1 MAEQIVSPGVFT
13 RENDQSLI
21 TSQPVEAGSA
31 LVGPTVKGPVGIP
44 TIVTSYSD
52 FKNKFGSTIISGGV
66 NYTYLTSISAY
77 NYFNQGG
84 DTLLIT
90 RAVSGSFTSATS
102 PITNANVDA
111 AGTKAST
118 GVLAGVTSSITASNE
133 GIRLT
138 IDGGVTNFFFV
149 SNSAAQDVP
158 SLNLYYFDGS
168 ATALATEINTNGST
182 YFSAST
188 DGGNITIFDAEA
200 GTGGNSYQLF
210 SGSLSTLLNEEEINS
225 ASFTGGTDAVN
236 ATAFTLATIAKGDIQ
251 NSTGSLDANGVLE
264 SGSKDNLR
272 IEISSQ
278 DTSSGTFNL
287 LVRRGNDS
295 TREKVVLEQYNNIS
309 LDPEADNYIE
319 KAIGNQ
325 YKQIATDDAGNPYI
339 QVVGDYP
346 NISNLVYVQSVAST
360 TPSYLDAQGA
370 ISNQSFTASIPTVQ
384 SESFSSA
391 TGANF
396 GDDARF
402 YDNINSTNTQGLSP
416 SDYTQSLAILA
427 NKDQY
432 LYNVITIPGVI
443 DGLTGHASV
452 ITDVI
457 TKQEERTDA
466 ITVVDLASY
475 SENKNQAITRA
486 GARNSSYAATYWPW
500 LQTKDPDTGK
510 LVWVPASTLIPSV
523 YAFNDKTSETWFAPA
538 GLNRGSLPTVVRAKQ
553 NLQRADRDVLYNAN
567 VNPIA
572 TFPNTGVV
580 VFGQKTLQK
589 AATALDRINVRR
601 LLISVKSFISQVSQN
616 LVFEQNSLA
625 TRNNFL
631 TQVNPYLES
640 VQQKQGLYAFRVV
653 MDETNNTPDVID
665 RNQLVGQLFLQP
677 TKTAEFII
685 LDFNILPTGAE
696 FPV

>member
-1 MAEQIVSPGVFT
+1 
-13 RENDQSLI
+13 
-21 TSQPVEAGSA
+21 
-31 LVGPTVKGPVGIP
+31 
-44 TIVTSYSD
+44 
-52 FKNKFGSTIISGGV
+52 
-66 NYTYLTSISAY
+66 
-77 NYFNQGG
+77 
-84 DTLLIT
+84 
-90 RAVSGSFTSATS
+90 
-102 PITNANVDA
+102 
-111 AGTKAST
+111 
-118 GVLAGVTSSITASNE
+118 
-133 GIRLT
+133 
-138 IDGGVTNFFFV
+138 
-149 SNSAAQDVP
+149 
-158 SLNLYYFDGS
+158 
-168 ATALATEINTNGST
+168 
-182 YFSAST
+182 
-188 DGGNITIFDAEA
+188 
-200 GTGGNSYQLF
+200 
-210 SGSLSTLLNEEEINS
+210 
-225 ASFTGGTDAVN
+225 
-236 ATAFTLATIAKGDIQ
+236 
-251 NSTGSLDANGVLE
+251 
-264 SGSKDNLR
+264 
-272 IEISSQ
+272 
-278 DTSSGTFNL
+278 
-287 LVRRGNDS
+287 
-295 TREKVVLEQYNNIS
+295 
-309 LDPEADNYIE
+309 
-319 KAIGNQ
+319 
-325 YKQIATDDAGNPYI
+325 
-339 QVVGDYP
+339 
-346 NISNLVYVQSVAST
+346 VQSVAST

-631 TQVNPYLES
+631 TQVNPFLES

-685 LDFNILPTGAE
+685 LDFNVLPTGAE

>member
-21 TSQPVEAGSA
+21 SSQPVQAGSA
-31 LVGPTVKGPVGIP
+31 IIGPTVKGPVEIP

-52 FKNKFGSTIISGGV
+52 FKNKFGSTIISGGI

-84 DTLLIT
+84 DTLLVT
-90 RAVSGSFTSATS
+90 RAVNGSFSSATLN
-102 PITNANVDA
+102 IQNANADDV
-111 AGTKAST
+111 GTHA
-118 GVLAGVTSSITASNE
+118 TSSITDINDIDTNE
-133 GIRLT
+133 GIRIEL
-138 IDGGVTNFFFV
+138 DDNQTNIFFV
-149 SNSAAQDVP
+149 SNSAGSALDIP
-158 SLNLYYFDGS
+158 SLNLYYYTGGASGLVDV
-168 ATALATEINTNGST
+168 INE
-182 YFSAST
+182 SASAFLSASLNT
-188 DGGNITIFDAEA
+188 DTVHISASSA
-200 GTGGNSYQLF
+200 GTIGNLYELF
-210 SGSLSTLLNEEEINS
+210 SGSFNELLTETETYS
-225 ASFTGGTDAVN
+225 QSFSQGTGVVN
-236 ATAFTLATIAKGDIQ
+236 ATSFTLATFAEGTKQ
-251 NSTGSLDANGVLE
+251 NSSSSLDSNGVLE
-264 SGSKDNLR
+264 SGSTDNLR

-295 TREKVVLEQYNNIS
+295 TREKVVIEQYNNIS

-325 YKQIATDDAGNPYI
+325 YKTVATDENSNPYI

-346 NISNLVYVQSVAST
+346 SVSNLVYVSSVSST

-370 ISNQSFTASIPTVQ
+370 ISNQSYTASVPIIQ
-384 SESFSSA
+384 SESFA
-391 TGANF
+391 GAAGENFGAGANF
-396 GDDARF
+396 
-402 YDNINSTNTQGLSP
+402 YDQIDSDNTQGLGP
-416 SDYTQSLAILA
+416 NDYTQSLAILA

-432 LYNVITIPGVI
+432 MYNVITIPGVI
-443 DGLTGHASV
+443 DGLTGHSAV

-475 SENKNQAITRA
+475 SENKNLAINRA
-486 GARNSSYAATYWPW
+486 GTRNSSYAATYWPW
-500 LQTKDPDTGK
+500 LQTREPDTGK
-510 LVWVPASTLIPSV
+510 LVWVPASTLVPSV

-567 VNPIA
+567 INPIA

-601 LLISVKSFISQVSQN
+601 LLISVKSFIGQVSQN

-653 MDETNNTPDVID
+653 MDDTNNTPDVID

>member
-631 TQVNPYLES
+631 TQVNPFLES

-685 LDFNILPTGAE
+685 LDFNVLPTGAE

>member
-21 TSQPVEAGSA
+21 TAQPVEAGSA

-631 TQVNPYLES
+631 TQVNPFLES

-685 LDFNILPTGAE
+685 LDFNVLPTGAE

>member
-21 TSQPVEAGSA
+21 TSQPVQAGSA
-31 LVGPTVKGPVGIP
+31 IVGPTVKGPVEIP

-52 FKNKFGSTIISGGV
+52 FKNKFGSTIISGGI

-84 DTLLIT
+84 DTLLVT
-90 RAVSGSFTSATS
+90 RTVNGSFSSATLN
-102 PITNANVDA
+102 IQNANADDV
-111 AGTKAST
+111 GTHA
-118 GVLAGVTSSITASNE
+118 TSSITDINNIDTNE
-133 GIRLT
+133 GIRIEL
-138 IDGGVTNFFFV
+138 DDNQTNIFFV
-149 SNSAAQDVP
+149 SNSAGSALDIP
-158 SLNLYYFDGS
+158 SLNLYYYTGGASGLVDV
-168 ATALATEINTNGST
+168 INA
-182 YFSAST
+182 SASIYLSASLSSDT
-188 DGGNITIFDAEA
+188 VHISASSA
-200 GTGGNSYQLF
+200 GTTGNLYELF
-210 SGSLSTLLNEEEINS
+210 SGSFNELLTETETYS
-225 ASFTGGTDAVN
+225 QSFSQGTEVVN
-236 ATAFTLATIAKGDIQ
+236 ATAFTLATFAEGTKQ
-251 NSTGSLDANGVLE
+251 NSSSSLDSNGVLE
-264 SGSKDNLR
+264 SGSVDNLR
-272 IEISSQ
+272 VEISSQ

-295 TREKVVLEQYNNIS
+295 TREKAVLEQYNNIS
-309 LDPEADNYIE
+309 LDPEANNYIE

-325 YKQIATDDAGNPYI
+325 YKTVATDENNNPYI

-346 NISNLVYVQSVAST
+346 SVSNLIYVQSVAST
-360 TPSYLDAQGA
+360 TPSYLNAQGA
-370 ISNQSFTASIPTVQ
+370 ISNQSYTASVPIIQ
-384 SESFSSA
+384 SESFTGA
-391 TGANF
+391 TGDNFGAGANF
-396 GDDARF
+396 
-402 YDNINSTNTQGLSP
+402 YDQIDGNNTQGLVP
-416 SDYTQSLAILA
+416 NDYTQSLAILA

-432 LYNVITIPGVI
+432 LYNVITIPGII
-443 DGLTGHASV
+443 DGLTGHGAV
-452 ITDVI
+452 ITDAI

-466 ITVVDLASY
+466 IAVVDLSSY
-475 SENKNQAITRA
+475 SENKNSAINRA
-486 GARNSSYAATYWPW
+486 GTRNSSYAATYWPW
-500 LQTKDPDTGK
+500 LQTREPDTGK

-567 VNPIA
+567 INPIA

-601 LLISVKSFISQVSQN
+601 LLISVKSFIGQVSQN

>member
-631 TQVNPYLES
+631 TQVNPFLES

>member
-21 TSQPVEAGSA
+21 SSQPVQAGSA
-31 LVGPTVKGPVGIP
+31 IIGPTVKGPVNIP

-52 FKNKFGSTIISGGV
+52 FKNKFGSTIISGGI

-84 DTLLIT
+84 DTLLVS
-90 RAVSGSFTSATS
+90 RAVSGSFTSATLN
-102 PITNANVDA
+102 IQNANA
-111 AGTKAST
+111 SNAGTHA
-118 GVLAGVTSSITASNE
+118 TSSISDINNISNNE
-133 GIRLT
+133 GIRLELDDNT
-138 IDGGVTNFFFV
+138 TNFFFI
-149 SNSAAQDVP
+149 SNSAGSALDVP
-158 SLNLYYFDGS
+158 SINLYYYTGGAS
-168 ATALATEINTNGST
+168 GLAAVINTSASS
-182 YFSAST
+182 YFSASI
-188 DGGNITIFDAEA
+188 DSDIVHISASSA
-200 GTGGNSYQLF
+200 GTIGNNYELY
-210 SGSLSTLLNEEEINS
+210 SGSFNAVLTETETYSQ
-225 ASFTGGTDAVN
+225 SFSQGTAVVN
-236 ATAFTLATIAKGDIQ
+236 ATAFTLATFAEGTQQ
-251 NSTGSLDANGVLE
+251 NSTSSLDANGVLN

-295 TREKVVLEQYNNIS
+295 TREKSVLEQYNNIS
-309 LDPEADNYIE
+309 LDPEATNYIG

-325 YKQIATDDAGNPYI
+325 YKTIATDENNNPYI

-346 NISNLVYVQSVAST
+346 SVSNLIYVQSVTST

-370 ISNQSFTASIPTVQ
+370 ISNQSFTASVPIVQ
-384 SESFSSA
+384 SESFANA
-391 TGANF
+391 TGNNF
-396 GDDARF
+396 GADAKF
-402 YDNINSTNTQGLSP
+402 YDNINSTNTQGLGP
-416 SDYTQSLAILA
+416 NDYTQSLAILA

-432 LYNVITIPGVI
+432 LYNVITIPGII
-443 DGLTGHASV
+443 DGLTGHSSV
-452 ITDVI
+452 ITDAI

-475 SENKNQAITRA
+475 GENKNQAINRA
-486 GARNSSYAATYWPW
+486 GTRNSSYAATYWPW
-500 LQTKDPDTGK
+500 LQTREPDTGK

-601 LLISVKSFISQVSQN
+601 LLIAVKSYIGQVSQN

-685 LDFNILPTGAE
+685 LDFNVLPTGAE